1 LDLAAV
7 ILLGLVTLI
16 ALLVPV
22 LAPHDPKLPINVPY
36 LSPGHGGV
44 LGTDQVGRDLFS
56 RILYG
61 LRASWLAALVV
72 IGAGVLI
79 GGIVGVI
86 AGMVGGAL
94 DTVLMRITDGFLAL
108 PAAIL
113 AIALVASLGASFAH
127 VIEAIIVVWWP
138 YYARMV
144 RSEVRALAAR
154 PHLEAARLS
163 GVSRWRLATRH
174 LLPGAIPVVLVAA
187 SLDVGSVILT
197 LASLSYLGLGA
208 PAPAP
213 ELGAMSAQGLTHLL
227 TYWWIPVLPAVAVFV
242 LCLIANLAGDSVRD
256 LFESR

>member
-1 LDLAAV
+1 M
-7 ILLGLVTLI
+7 LGVVTLVAI
-16 ALLVPV
+16 FVPL
-22 LAPHDPKLPINVPY
+22 LAPDSPTLPIGIPL
-36 LSPGHGGV
+36 LSPGHGGL

-61 LRASWLAALVV
+61 LQASWLAAIII

-79 GGIVGVI
+79 GGLIGVI
-86 AGMVGGAL
+86 AGMFGGFI

-113 AIALVASLGASFAH
+113 AIAFVAAIGPSYAH
-127 VIEAIIVVWWP
+127 LLEAIIVVWWP

-144 RSEVRALAAR
+144 RSEIRAVAAR

-163 GVSRWRLATRH
+163 GASRLRLATRH
-174 LLPGAIPVVLVAA
+174 LIPGVIPVILVAA
-187 SLDVGSVILT
+187 SLDVGNVILT

-213 ELGAMSAQGLTHLL
+213 ELGAMAAQGLSYLL
-227 TYWWIPVLPAVAVFV
+227 TDWWVPVLPAVAVFV
-242 LCLIANLAGDSVRD
+242 ICLIANFAGDSVRD
-256 LFESR
+256 LLESR